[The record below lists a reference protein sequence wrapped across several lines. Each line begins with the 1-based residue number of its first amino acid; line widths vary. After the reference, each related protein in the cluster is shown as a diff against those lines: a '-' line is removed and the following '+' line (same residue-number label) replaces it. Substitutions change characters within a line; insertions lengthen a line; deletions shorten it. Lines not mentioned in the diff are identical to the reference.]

1 MSEVLE
7 TGVILSFDEFRILL
21 YGMGIRS
28 IEGVYM
34 EDKSCTDEE
43 VVRALYHMSEQG
55 IISAAEDEGFLLRD
69 DIQEI
74 LWTVGYPEQTWIYRP
89 NEKWTGIKTG
99 PEFYCYRA
107 EDKVVVS
114 ERYWKKKEAVK
125 LQLFSE
131 ETYEIWKEQMDDDY
145 RGD

>member
-28 IEGVYM
+28 IEGIYM

-89 NEKWTGIKTG
+89 NEKQMEIKTG

-107 EDKVVVS
+107 GDKVVVS